1 MNKSPHQVAYGTTTI
16 HYRLR
21 RTRRR
26 TLAIHVHP
34 DGSVEV
40 DAPLEASVEAID
52 SRVRPGAGAW

>member
-1 MNKSPHQVAYGTTTI
+1 MTESPRRVDYGSTGI

-21 RTRRR
+21 RSRRR

-52 SRVRPGAGAW
+52 SRVRPGTGA